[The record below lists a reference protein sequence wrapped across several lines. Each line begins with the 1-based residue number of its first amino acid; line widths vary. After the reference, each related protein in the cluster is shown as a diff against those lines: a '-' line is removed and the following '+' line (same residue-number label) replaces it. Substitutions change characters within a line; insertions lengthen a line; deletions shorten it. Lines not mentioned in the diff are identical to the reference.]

1 MSRTSSRATGSPPD
15 ATRGPGDE
23 TRTIVGLAREASVEM
38 TWHDS
43 PQLAACRGL
52 LAPGTL
58 MYVSHIPGQSW
69 QHAVAT
75 CVAVSAVGLEPVPHI
90 PVRELADE
98 VALQRLIA
106 ALSGDAAVRRLLLIA
121 GDRAEPLGPFA
132 QTLDVL
138 ASDVLWRHAI
148 RHVTVAGHPEGHPL
162 IADAD
167 LKRAEREK
175 IACAAERGIELTF
188 LTQFFFEAGPFFD
201 WLRKLRAQG
210 VRARIV
216 AGLTGPARLAT
227 LFKYALRCGVG
238 PSIRALGAR
247 PGSFAALVG
256 ERGPES
262 VVRAIGRATGDGAIE
277 PVGIHLYSFGGLT
290 RSCAWIDAV
299 ARGRFALDDSAG
311 FILEDKR

>member
-1 MSRTSSRATGSPPD
+1 MSRTSSRATASPPE
-15 ATRGPGDE
+15 TVRSDE
-23 TRTIVGLAREASVEM
+23 SETQAIVALARRASIEM
-38 TWHDS
+38 TWHDGA
-43 PQLAACRGL
+43 QLATCRGL
-52 LAPGTL
+52 LAPGTP

-69 QHAVAT
+69 KQTLAT
-75 CVAVSAVGLEPVPHI
+75 CIAVRAVGLEPVPHV

-98 VALQRLIA
+98 AALQRLIA
-106 ALSGDAAVRRLLLIA
+106 ALAGDADVHRLLLIA
-121 GDRAEPLGPFA
+121 GDRADPLGPFA

-138 ASDVLWRHAI
+138 ASDLLWRYAV
-148 RHVTVAGHPEGHPL
+148 RHVTVAGHPEGHPR
-162 IADAD
+162 IAYGD

-188 LTQFFFEAGPFFD
+188 LTQFFFEAAPFLE
-201 WLRKLRAQG
+201 WVRELRRNG
-210 VRARIV
+210 VRARVV

-247 PGSFAALVG
+247 PGSFAPLVG

-262 VVRAIGRATGDGAIE
+262 LMRAIARAAGEGRTE
-277 PVGIHLYSFGGLT
+277 PIGIHLYSFGGLT

-299 ARGRFALDDSAG
+299 AHGRFVLDDSVG
-311 FILEDKR
+311 FTVDVKT